1 MLDYNEYVGM
11 KVIMYLRRSDK
22 TNADKPIRS
31 IEDQEADNWKV
42 AEKWKLNVVEVV
54 SEVESAR
61 EPHKR
66 PKFSKILREISYKSP
81 SKRKADGIL
90 SWHPNRLS
98 RNAEEA

>member
-1 MLDYNEYVGM
+1 MLDYSKYVGM
-11 KVIMYLRRSDK
+11 EVIMYLRRSDK
-22 TNADKPIRS
+22 SNADKPIRS

-42 AEKWKLNVVEVV
+42 AEKWQLKVVEVIV
-54 SEVESAR
+54 EIESAR

-66 PKFSKILREISYKSP
+66 PKFTKILRNLTYKSP
-81 SKRKADGIL
+81 QKRKADGIL